1 MSVVA
6 KYVQQPHAYC
16 RTLSAHVTGG
26 YMFTRL
32 LTATLFSF
40 SLAITNNAVAHHA
53 FAANYEMGDTGT
65 VEGVVEEVVWA
76 NPMCTTTSR

>member
-1 MSVVA
+1 
-6 KYVQQPHAYC
+6 
-16 RTLSAHVTGG
+16 
-26 YMFTRL
+26 MFTRL